1 MFSLK
6 YVFLV
11 AACLILTA
19 SASPIEF
26 ADFYEPQQAA
36 LEYEYEPV
44 LVRQVRSPYGDSYD
58 LNLYDAFEPE
68 LSRQVRSPQNGN
80 INVGVAKDDFGR
92 HANVDYTHN
101 IYSSSDGR
109 GSIDAYAQAS
119 RNFDSNRNDFNG
131 GIRGS
136 WRF

>member
-1 MFSLK
+1 M
-6 YVFLV
+6 V
-11 AACLILTA
+11 ACYILAA

-26 ADFYEPQQAA
+26 EDLYEQRLYGKSFDFD
-36 LEYEYEPV
+36 LIDEPV
-44 LVRQVRSPYGDSYD
+44 LFRS
-58 LNLYDAFEPE
+58 A
-68 LSRQVRSPQNGN
+68 RSPQGGN
-80 INVGVAKDDFGR
+80 LNVGVTKDDFGR

-101 IYSSSDGR
+101 LYSSSDGH
-109 GSIDAYAQAS
+109 GSIDAYAQAT